1 MITIAANSYIIKGK
15 ANSFPYH
22 RTLVSLYL
30 QVLALPMCWTPE
42 WLGCLSIAGLASEQV
57 LQALVNGA
65 ERFSFLLE
73 QEQDDSVLHESP
85 WDVSSKT

>member
-1 MITIAANSYIIKGK
+1 MT
-15 ANSFPYH
+15 
-22 RTLVSLYL
+22 RVSLYL
-30 QVLALPMCWTPE
+30 PVLALPVLWTSE
-42 WLGCLSIAGLASEQV
+42 WLGSLSIVGLASEQV